1 MADTPS
7 KKPRRGAGRVA
18 FLARLEQFR
27 ELLAAGNEQRTIYD
41 DFGGEAELGISYSQF
56 NRYVV
61 RYITGAKDDGHQRK
75 GTGQI
80 APPSP
85 SPAPTGAAGGQ
96 ARGSST
102 PAENPAKSAP
112 DSSTTQTA
120 ATTATTSSERS
131 TAPMN
136 DVTTPALN
144 TLARQVHFTLQ
155 GKGGVGKSFISSLL
169 VQYLGGKGLPVT
181 AVDTDPVNAT
191 LAGYKAFNTQR
202 LELME
207 NGSLI
212 ERNFDRLIEQVV
224 EEDTNFVIDNGAAS
238 FIPLSYYIAEN
249 DAINLI
255 GENGKQVII
264 HTVITGGQALRDTLG
279 GFASLAEQ
287 MPGNAELVVWLNEF
301 FGDIEAEGKTF
312 EEMKVYQNNKDR
324 VRGIVRIARQTGST
338 FGEDVKL
345 MLDSKLTFDEIK
357 QSPDFGLMS
366 KSRLSKVKTAIFEQL
381 ATII

>member
-1 MADTPS
+1 MDIKEKTLGKSPHKVPHHPLQEA
-7 KKPRRGAGRVA
+7 KP
-18 FLARLEQFR
+18 L
-27 ELLAAGNEQRTIYD
+27 
-41 DFGGEAELGISYSQF
+41 
-56 NRYVV
+56 
-61 RYITGAKDDGHQRK
+61 K
-75 GTGQI
+75 
-80 APPSP
+80 
-85 SPAPTGAAGGQ
+85 
-96 ARGSST
+96 
-102 PAENPAKSAP
+102 NPAQNAP

-120 ATTATTSSERS
+120 ATTATTLSERS
-131 TAPMN
+131 TVFMN
-136 DVTTPALN
+136 DVITPALN
-144 TLARQVHFTLQ
+144 TPTRQVHFTLQ

-169 VQYLGGKGLPVT
+169 IQYLNGKGMPVT

-212 ERNFDRLIEQVV
+212 ERNFDRLIEQIV
-224 EEDTNFVIDNGAAS
+224 EEDCNFVIDNGAAS

-255 GENGKQVII
+255 SENGKQVII

-279 GFASLAEQ
+279 GLASLAEQ